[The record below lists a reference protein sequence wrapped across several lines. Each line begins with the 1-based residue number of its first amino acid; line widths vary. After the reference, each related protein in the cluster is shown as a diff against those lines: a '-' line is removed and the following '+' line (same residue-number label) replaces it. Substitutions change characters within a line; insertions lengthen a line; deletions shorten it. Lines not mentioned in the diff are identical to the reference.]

1 MQLERR
7 PKNYWKDATRCR
19 AFFDYVAKQ
28 IGFDPSL
35 PENWYHA
42 PLKQI
47 LSQEVKFL
55 HPANQVLTPPDFYE
69 TGSVRTIE
77 VLQERLASS
86 LEVGIPRACVSLSGR
101 RKTETTP
108 VTAVIN
114 TTMKP
119 SLVVSCLFVSKKPD
133 PIVRWSDKEAREC
146 LSQGEFEVVDAY
158 RVSLREYICRASSGI
173 GRATAEA
180 FLKQG
185 DSVALVARNKE
196 ALEEVHS
203 AYPSTSF
210 AIIADVSS
218 AYYLVQCWVRSS
230 FSFLLTSLKTT
241 KTVSV
246 R

>member
-7 PKNYWKDATRCR
+7 PKNYWKDAARCR

-28 IGFDPSL
+28 LGFDPSL

-101 RKTETTP
+101 RKTETTSL
-108 VTAVIN
+108 TAVIN
-114 TTMKP
+114 TTHEA
-119 SLVVSCLFVSKKPD
+119 SLVVASHPN
-133 PIVRWSDKEAREC
+133 EAREC
-146 LSQGEFEVVDAY
+146 LSQGEFEVADAF
-158 RVSLREYICRASSGI
+158 RVRLREYICRASSGI